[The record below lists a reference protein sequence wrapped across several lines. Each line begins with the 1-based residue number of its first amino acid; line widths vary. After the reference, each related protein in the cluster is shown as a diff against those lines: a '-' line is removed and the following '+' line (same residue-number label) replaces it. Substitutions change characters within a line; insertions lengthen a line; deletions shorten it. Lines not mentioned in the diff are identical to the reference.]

1 MLARKGRLRLDRDA
15 ESWSLT
21 AQELVP
27 VIEEPVTGRI
37 ALAASRLD
45 RVPDPADAFI
55 AATGRELDL
64 PLVTFDER
72 LRGLPGV
79 KTRTR

>member
-15 ESWSLT
+15 ESWSVR
-21 AQELVP
+21 AQQLVA

-37 ALAASRLD
+37 AFTASRLD
-45 RVPDPADAFI
+45 QIADPADAFI
-55 AATGRELDL
+55 AATSRELDI
-64 PLVTFDER
+64 PLVTFDDR
-72 LRGLPGV
+72 LRGIRGV